1 MEETT
6 NKQEQIHN
14 KGFSMA
20 QRDLPGAAFNKIKV
34 GPKTLEDATLN
45 LGSLKHVQ
53 TNYGNKLY
61 VLQ

>member
-1 MEETT
+1 LEEKT

-14 KGFSMA
+14 KGFNMT
-20 QRDLPGAAFNKIKV
+20 QRDLPGATFNKIKV

-53 TNYGNKLY
+53 TNYGNKIY
-61 VLQ
+61 VL

>member
-1 MEETT
+1 MEEVI

-14 KGFSMA
+14 KGFSMT
-20 QRDLPGAAFNKIKV
+20 QRDLPGTAFNKIKV

-53 TNYGNKLY
+53 TN
-61 VLQ
+61 

>member
-1 MEETT
+1 
-6 NKQEQIHN
+6 
-14 KGFSMA
+14 MA